1 MKKFYK
7 KTILIYIF
15 SFFMFATAKAQAL
28 EDVVTYL
35 RNGNVGLLAKSF
47 DNIVTI
53 TVSSN
58 QSAYSKTQAE
68 MVLKDFF
75 GKNIVKDFVVMQS
88 GTAPNNNSKY
98 AIGKLTTTNGNFQL
112 YVLMKLK
119 DGAYLVQELRF
130 EK

>member
-1 MKKFYK
+1 
-7 KTILIYIF
+7 
-15 SFFMFATAKAQAL
+15 MFATAKAQAL

>member
-7 KTILIYIF
+7 KTFLIYIF

-28 EDVVTYL
+28 EDVVNYF
-35 RNGNVGLLAKSF
+35 RNGNAALLAKSF

-53 TVSSN
+53 TVKSN

-68 MVLKDFF
+68 IVLKDFF

-98 AIGKLTTTNGNFQL
+98 AIGNLNTSNGTYQL

-119 DGAYLVQELRF
+119 ENAYLIQEIRI